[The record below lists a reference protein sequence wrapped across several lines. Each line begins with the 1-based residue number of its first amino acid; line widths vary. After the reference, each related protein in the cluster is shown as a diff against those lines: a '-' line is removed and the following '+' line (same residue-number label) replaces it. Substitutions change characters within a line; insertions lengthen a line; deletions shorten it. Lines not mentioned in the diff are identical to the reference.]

1 MVRIQSPRP
10 SHPFHRLQP
19 SREKQSG
26 QRDVRLNQSAQ
37 KNGALKKF
45 EDLREAHPSA
55 RADVVATSLVS
66 RAEVAAA
73 LAKAVRLGIVEADN
87 GRKAQ
92 RAFARQWPDIA
103 KVPVTEAL
111 VSRAEALAWDFA
123 LRGYDAVQLASA
135 LTWQE
140 AVGVEIT
147 LATFD
152 RQLWDAGKKAGVRVW
167 PDTLQE

>member
-1 MVRIQSPRP
+1 MIVYLDASALVKRYVAERG
-10 SHPFHRLQP
+10 
-19 SREKQSG
+19 SRETG
-26 QRDVRLNQSAQ
+26 
-37 KNGALKKF
+37 
-45 EDLREAHPSA
+45 DLTAS
-55 RADVVATSLVS
+55 ADVVATSLVS

-73 LAKAVRLGIVEADN
+73 LAKAVRLGVIEPES

-92 RAFARQWPDIA
+92 RAFAGQWPDIA

-140 AVGVEIT
+140 AVGTEIT

-152 RQLWDAGKKAGVRVW
+152 RQLWDAGRNAGLRMW
-167 PDTLQE
+167 PQTLKE